1 MDAGEAGAARS
12 LESQPLPDNGD
23 PSLPL
28 VPPPLNP
35 ARRLSTYAH
44 AASVAAKGQHSQH
57 GQHGL
62 HGQHDRRRVTV
73 SDDLPSLQ
81 ADSSS
86 SDLFADLSTANPE
99 LEGYLDCGPAGLL
112 LDVSRKPSVSHDND
126 AESLYT
132 VCSTTPLSHLCD
144 SPSSS
149 SSLRSHADTASPST
163 TACLTRPPPDPLSD
177 SDSTAGSDI
186 ESPSTSN
193 TKSSPS
199 SRQSPRLSSYDDS
212 MLATMTVDAAAAL
225 ISSSSED
232 LSPPGSPLSTPKRSP
247 SRPQHGR
254 KANAVQDGPQ
264 KRLENLL
271 LSIAKVGKVCLVSP
285 RAGPFEGQFVALVT
299 SGAVL
304 AQNNDHIALIEDS
317 EFENGRKQIH
327 TLKTAVA
334 EWGSDSRRP
343 DVWVILRS
351 MVINAQ
357 GEPDARKLQTWVQ
370 NLGEELEGKIMSMQ
384 LFQHR
389 RGPACAGPVNG
400 GGPVVVVDDRNGRAS
415 ASPPRLVRPDSLV
428 QPLRSNAFFHGNIS
442 GNAQDEE
449 LDDVVEHLSQE
460 DYFPLSVMQQLFF
473 RALMNRGM
481 DVTSAAAQDYRFS
494 QSILL
499 HVRRDIELADIE
511 AAFSVLVSRHSM
523 LRARFR
529 LSNRGWAQIIAPE
542 SNRAYRFEHR
552 YMEDDADLLAC
563 VEEAQRSINIFTGPV
578 FAVKH
583 IRNAENKQLLYLVA
597 HHLVVD
603 LKSWHILL
611 HDLDEL
617 LREGTLLSEPS
628 MPFTY
633 WTDFQSY
640 ENSQR
645 LISPILPFEIGSENL
660 GFWGLNDQPN
670 LYGNAK
676 HVTFML
682 PEEAAFSLRKTCNN
696 VLRTESADIFLAALL
711 QSFEQTFPERRIP
724 TIWKQEHGRDP
735 HNSDFN
741 IEQTVGWFTALCP
754 INVSVDASSDIVHLI
769 KVVKDTRKAV
779 PRHGTPFF
787 QSKFAA
793 DSTPATSIPVEIMFN
808 CVETL
813 DQLQR
818 DNGVLAPIAA
828 PDREIR
834 SLAADVGPSVGR
846 IALFEVSVGVDDHG
860 ARVEFFYNL
869 SSRHK
874 DRIAKW
880 MNSFRRCTLDAIS
893 RLSAMKPELTLS
905 DVPLLQTS
913 YQGLAKLT
921 SKRLADLGMN
931 AVENIET
938 VFSTLPT
945 QQEILIA
952 QTQDPNCFHISR
964 TYELMTQ
971 DGSLVDQTKLCAAW
985 ETLVSAHG
993 ILRSIFVDSVSDK
1006 SLFDQVVL
1014 KKISP
1019 AMLFIDSNDPMETLS
1034 TLPPLKS
1041 SPSQPRHRLSVSR
1054 SSKSTFLRID
1064 CSQALCDL
1072 TGIHNLVMQLRQLYM
1087 YKGVILGDA
1096 VARRQSRHIASLDS
1110 PRNLDI
1116 WRARLHGATSCIL
1129 PLLTVQDQD
1138 RREARGISLDI
1149 SRYHLSSFC
1158 SENNLNVSTLIQLAW
1173 AFVLRTYVGEDRV
1186 VFGYQYAERDGIL
1199 SPDRSQYVGSLA
1211 SIVPCLVDFSPVS
1224 TVLDVLCQLEQ
1235 TSRESRNT
1243 TLPTLAEIE
1252 HSLGIQG
1259 QRLFNTCVTC
1269 QDVYDSLV
1277 TESDS
1282 LDTSGWEPILL
1293 SNTADNNCDLSL
1305 CVTLRDDRIQAD
1317 VSYACLSS
1325 DQLHNLMNTFQRAL
1339 QIIIHTPGQPVP
1351 QADLF
1356 TEHDF
1361 QQIMSPDWESDQ
1373 TDTKISAC
1381 MHKLILRQ
1389 CRTRP
1394 HAPAIYAWD
1403 GELSYEQV
1411 EVSVAKLATY
1421 LGNLGVGPGVLVPI
1435 VLEKNRW
1442 SPIIMLAVLQ
1452 AGGCF
1457 VCLDAQ
1463 DMAMVEAMIHQ
1474 LEPHLVVV
1482 TEGAWKHVSQ
1492 FIRNCVLVN
1501 ETFLS
1506 SLPPQVTV
1514 FEKEPLPEQ
1523 AACAFLTPGVQ
1534 RPKGVFFT
1542 HESLCS
1548 ILSAQGPALKIH
1560 NGSRVLQLS
1569 AYTIDVALVEILGTM
1584 LHGGCVCIPSALE
1597 RVNDLEGTI
1606 ARMDITWTYMTTV
1619 LSRKI
1624 NPATVPNLQTICFRT
1639 RTLDDDTFTP
1649 WLGAR
1654 DILLAYG
1661 SPDVCPLAVS
1671 VFKVTKDSGTSIIA
1685 PPLLGRFLILNPE
1698 DPKKLM
1704 PLGAVGELAIDSP
1717 IITPHK
1723 YVHGNPL
1730 VDPAM
1735 FASSNTPRK
1744 WRYLRTGHRVRFL
1757 NEGHIRF
1764 LGTMRDEVV
1773 VNGSPASTAVLERQ
1787 IRQCL
1792 GGDVDVAVEPIV
1804 TNEAMSSLA
1813 AFLEFGDGEFVGP
1826 SELDRLTV
1834 QMRSKLAAAKWLTE
1848 QFFAQMSKRRRA
1860 ASKSASKPAS
1870 LSHCVPTLFIPVR
1883 RFPLSTSL
1891 KINRRKLQK
1900 LVAPFSYTDLLEL
1913 PNVPFSSQPHFT
1925 GIESKPL
1932 PLTKTEESMRLVWAA
1947 VLQAIVADIRPQ
1959 DSFFDAGGDAFLA
1972 ERLVLSCRQNGLDV
1986 SVKDVLGGATLTEL
2000 CKSLGAGEE
2009 NHRASV
2015 HLAKGKPSPKPVMAT
2030 SHKLPEGAD
2039 HGFVKLVVAPQL
2051 DVPWND
2057 VSDVVEASSH
2067 QLHCLESCLYGPRS
2081 DVRCVV
2087 IKLNGALERKRVQ
2100 DACEALTRLH
2110 PSLRTAFAIHNCSL
2124 FQVAIES
2131 FRAEFDYKSAS
2142 ASSLDNDAQLVVKR
2156 YQKEALQLRKPA
2168 TKFAFVDAETQG
2180 GRLVVRFSAAQ
2191 VSETAVPRLVQD
2203 LVRLYEHPHTE
2214 PQRTTFFDYTRA
2226 LRGARQDDSLSYW
2239 RRRLDKG
2246 KMTQIVPQSKPL
2258 APATEIKTIKEQVEI
2273 SPLILDEFGIRIDSV
2288 LKAAWAI
2295 VLATLSGNADVVFG
2309 EVVEGRRLK
2318 LETSVDVSS
2327 IVGPMES
2334 VIPIRVRFPIVNS
2347 SPLQILRMINNES
2360 QDSLPYEAMGAQNI
2374 VQHCTN
2380 WAGWARFSTVVRHRS
2395 HVPVDGSTTLNI
2407 ENATFTYNLVQPQV
2421 RDAPD
2426 MFAHSTM
2433 LSPSKMSLAIEY
2445 PPDRVPEHF
2454 AEAAMCLL
2462 AASVETLGC
2471 FETISQPIL
2480 QPSSDYELLQPR
2492 VLLEKTE
2499 SSDVPRQPNYAD
2511 WLTAEQRDNLEQFL
2525 VTTWNEVFS
2534 PKAQALPRAEL
2545 LSKRF
2550 YDISGSTIPAYLF
2563 AERLNAS
2570 LRKVEIEGIHTVH
2583 VTACELVTTPT
2594 ITGQM
2599 ALIAG
2604 KMHAAG
2610 VLFKPGRKKPVIS
2623 LHPGFS
2629 GSRAFGKISHQR
2641 SGSGGGGDNDND
2653 NGPSNWAILSKTKGL
2668 RRFRRSSSHGAA
2680 VRDFSNKAGDW
2691 VKSRVNL
2698 SKEKSPSIAGST
2710 IRQDATGWEVLIR
2723 DGPGTKATRG
2733 IATVP
2738 EAAVEIGPSAVVVH
2752 RHQNAHLHQG
2762 GDVSPLS
2769 GKSPKDC
2776 WKVEEDSG
2784 SVSPRTLNGGRS

>member
-1 MDAGEAGAARS
+1 MDVGEAGAAHS
-12 LESQPLPDNGD
+12 PESQLPDNGD

-35 ARRLSTYAH
+35 ARRLSTADD
-44 AASVAAKGQHSQH
+44 AAESQH
-57 GQHGL
+57 G
-62 HGQHDRRRVTV
+62 RRHLTV
-73 SDDLPSLQ
+73 PDDLPSLRPE
-81 ADSSS
+81 SKTC
-86 SDLFADLSTANPE
+86 DLFDDLSTTHRE
-99 LEGYLDCGPAGLL
+99 LEGYLNCGSVGLSL
-112 LDVSRKPSVSHDND
+112 NVSRKPSLSRDID

-132 VCSTTPLSHLCD
+132 ISSTTPFSRNSH
-144 SPSSS
+144 SPS
-149 SSLRSHADTASPST
+149 ASPST
-163 TACLTRPPPDPLSD
+163 RSRASSVHFPIAACLTRLHSD
-177 SDSTAGSDI
+177 CVSDCDTTTGSDT
-186 ESPSTSN
+186 ESPSTPD

-199 SRQSPRLSSYDDS
+199 APQSPRTDSYDDS
-212 MLATMTVDAAAAL
+212 MFATMTVDAAAAL
-225 ISSSSED
+225 ISSSGED
-232 LSPPGSPLSTPKRSP
+232 LSPPASPLSTPKCSP
-247 SRPQHGR
+247 SRLQHSR
-254 KANAVQDGPQ
+254 KANAGKDDPQ

-271 LSIAKVGKVCLVSP
+271 LSTSKVGKVCLVSP
-285 RAGPFEGQFVALVT
+285 RAGPFEGQFVALIATVD
-299 SGAVL
+299 VL
-304 AQNNDHIALIEDS
+304 AQNNDHIALIDDS

-343 DVWVILRS
+343 DVWVMLRS
-351 MVINAQ
+351 MVTNAQ
-357 GEPDARKLQTWVQ
+357 GEPDGRKLQTWVQ
-370 NLGEELEGKIMSMQ
+370 NLGEETEGKIMSMQ
-384 LFQHR
+384 LFKHR
-389 RGPACAGPVNG
+389 RAGGAGFVNG
-400 GGPVVVVDDRNGRAS
+400 GSGSGSSSGAGRSVVVVDDRNGRG
-415 ASPPRLVRPDSLV
+415 SPPRPVRPDSVV
-428 QPLRSNAFFHGNIS
+428 QPLLNNTFFRGNTN
-442 GNAQDEE
+442 GNTGDQQ
-449 LDDVVEHLSQE
+449 LDDVEHSSQE

-473 RALMNRGM
+473 RALMNRGI
-481 DVTSAAAQDYRFS
+481 DATSVSSQDYRFS

-499 HVRRDIELADIE
+499 HVKQDIELADIE

-529 LSNRGWAQIIAPE
+529 LSDQGWAQIIAPE

-552 YMEDDADLLAC
+552 YMEDDADLLSC
-563 VEEAQRSINIFTGPV
+563 VEEAQRSINIFHGPV

-583 IRNAENKQLLYLVA
+583 IRNAKNKQLLYLVA

-645 LISPILPFEIGSENL
+645 LINPILPFEVGPENL
-660 GFWGLNDQPN
+660 GFWGLDDQPN
-670 LYGNAK
+670 MYGNTE

-682 PEEAAFSLRKTCNN
+682 PEAAAFSLRKTCNN
-696 VLRTESADIFLAALL
+696 VFRTESADVFLAALL
-711 QSFEQTFPERRIP
+711 QSFERTFPERKIP

-735 HNSDFN
+735 RNGDFN

-754 INVSVDASSDIVHLI
+754 VNISVDASSDIIHLI

-793 DSTPATSIPVEIMFN
+793 DNTPATSIPVEIMFN

-813 DQLQR
+813 NELER
-818 DNGVLAPIAA
+818 ENGILAPIAA

-834 SLAADVGPSVGR
+834 SLASDVGPGVGR

-860 ARVEFFYNL
+860 ARVEFFYNIN
-869 SSRHK
+869 SRHK
-874 DRIAKW
+874 ERIAKW
-880 MNSFRRCTLDAIS
+880 MNNFKSCTLEAIS
-893 RLSAMKPELTLS
+893 RLGAMKPELTLS
-905 DVPLLQTS
+905 DVPLLETS
-913 YQGLAKLT
+913 YEGLSKLT
-921 SKRLADLGMN
+921 TKRLVGIGID
-931 AVENIET
+931 NIET
-938 VFSTLPT
+938 VFSALPM
-945 QQEILIA
+945 QQDILIA

-1019 AMLFIDSNDPMETLS
+1019 SMLFIDSKDPMETLS
-1034 TLPPLKS
+1034 NLPPMKP
-1041 SPSQPRHRLSVSR
+1041 SPSQPRHRLSVSC
-1054 SSKSTFLRID
+1054 SQKATFLRVD

-1072 TGIHNLVMQLRQLYM
+1072 TGIHNLVLQLRQLYM
-1087 YKGVILGDA
+1087 DKGVVVLGDT
-1096 VARRQSRHIASLDS
+1096 VGPRQNRHIAALDS
-1110 PRNLDI
+1110 PRSVDI
-1116 WRARLHGATSCIL
+1116 WRAHLDGATPCIL
-1129 PLLTVQDQD
+1129 PLLTIQDQT
-1138 RREARGISLDI
+1138 RRESRGISLDI

-1158 SENNLNVSTLIQLAW
+1158 AENSLNISTVIQLAW
-1173 AFVLRTYVGEDRV
+1173 AFVLRTYVGEDTV
-1186 VFGYQYAERDGIL
+1186 VFGYQHTERDEVL
-1199 SPDRSQYVGSLA
+1199 LPDRSQHVGSLA
-1211 SIVPCLVDFSPVS
+1211 SVIPCLVEFSPMS
-1224 TVLDVLCQLEQ
+1224 TVLDVLYRLDQI
-1235 TSRESRNT
+1235 SRESRNT
-1243 TLPTLAEIE
+1243 TLPTIAEIE

-1259 QRLFNTCVTC
+1259 QRLFNTCITC
-1269 QDVYDSLV
+1269 QDVYDSIV

-1293 SNTADNNCDLSL
+1293 SNTSDNNCDLSL

-1325 DQLHNLMNTFQRAL
+1325 DQLHNVMNTFQRAL
-1339 QIIIHTPGQPVP
+1339 QIIIHTPGQPVS

-1389 CRTRP
+1389 CHARP
-1394 HAPAIYAWD
+1394 YAPAIYAWD
-1403 GELSYEQV
+1403 GELSYQQV
-1411 EVSVAKLATY
+1411 EISVSKLATY

-1435 VLEKNRW
+1435 VLEKSRW
-1442 SPIIMLAVLQ
+1442 SPIIILAVMQ

-1463 DMAMVEAMIHQ
+1463 DMAMVETMIHQ

-1501 ETFLS
+1501 DTFLS
-1506 SLPPQVTV
+1506 SLPPQVAV
-1514 FEKEPLPEQ
+1514 SEKEPLPEQ
-1523 AACAFLTPGVQ
+1523 AACAFLTPGIQ

-1548 ILSAQGPALKIH
+1548 IMSVQGPALKIH

-1569 AYTIDVALVEILGTM
+1569 AYTMDVALVEILGTM

-1624 NPATVPNLQTICFRT
+1624 KPAMVPNLQTICFRT
-1639 RTLDDDTFTP
+1639 RTLDNDTFTP

-1661 SPDVCPLAVS
+1661 APDVCPLAVS
-1671 VFKVTKDSGTSIIA
+1671 VFKITRESETNIIA

-1723 YVHGNPL
+1723 YVHGSPL
-1730 VDPAM
+1730 VDPIM

-1757 NEGHIRF
+1757 NDGHIRF
-1764 LGTMRDEVV
+1764 LGSMRDEVV
-1773 VNGSPASTAVLERQ
+1773 VNGSPAMTAVLEKQ

-1804 TNEAMSSLA
+1804 TSETMSSLA

-1826 SELDRLTV
+1826 SELDKLTV

-1848 QFFAQMSKRRRA
+1848 TFLAQMSKRSQRA
-1860 ASKSASKPAS
+1860 SSLLSPLASRSTSPPTAQ
-1870 LSHCVPTLFIPVR
+1870 SHCVPTLFIPVR

-1900 LVAPFSYTDLLEL
+1900 LVAPFSYTELLDL
-1913 PNVPFSSQPHFT
+1913 PNVPFSSQPYFT

-1932 PLTKTEESMRLVWAA
+1932 PLTKTEESMRLIWAA
-1947 VLQAIVADIRPQ
+1947 VLHAIVADIRPQ
-1959 DSFFDAGGDAFLA
+1959 DSFLDVGGNTLLA
-1972 ERLVLSCRQNGLDV
+1972 ERLVLSCRQNGFDV
-1986 SVKDVLGGATLTEL
+1986 SIKNVLSGATLTEL
-2000 CKSLGAGEE
+2000 CQSLGSGEE
-2009 NHRASV
+2009 EHHHHRSV
-2015 HLAKGKPSPKPVMAT
+2015 HLIRGKSSPKPVMTA
-2030 SHKLPEGAD
+2030 HKLPEGAD

-2067 QLHCLESCLYGPRS
+2067 QLHCLEPCLYGPRS

-2110 PSLRTAFAIHNCSL
+2110 PSLRTAFVIHDCNL
-2124 FQVAIES
+2124 LQVAVES
-2131 FRAEFDYKSAS
+2131 FRADFDHKPTS
-2142 ASSLDNDAQLVVKR
+2142 ASSLDRDAQLVVKR

-2168 TKFAFVDAETQG
+2168 TKFTFLDAETQG
-2180 GRLVVRFSAAQ
+2180 GRLVVRFSSAQ
-2191 VSETAVPRLVQD
+2191 VSESAVPRLIQD
-2203 LVRLYEHPHTE
+2203 LVILYEHPNTE
-2214 PQRTTFFDYTRA
+2214 PQRTTFFDYARA
-2226 LRGARQDDSLSYW
+2226 LRGARHDDSLAYW
-2239 RRRLDKG
+2239 KRRLDKAQ
-2246 KMTQIVPQSKPL
+2246 MTQIVPQSKPL
-2258 APATEIKTIKEQVEI
+2258 APATEIKTVEQQVEI
-2273 SPLILDEFGIRIDSV
+2273 SPLISDEFGIRIDSV
-2288 LKAAWAI
+2288 LKAAWAT

-2309 EVVEGRRLK
+2309 EIVEGRRLK
-2318 LETSVDVSS
+2318 LETNVDVSS
-2327 IVGPMES
+2327 IVGPMEN

-2360 QDSLPYEAMGAQNI
+2360 QESLPYEAMGAQKI
-2374 VQHCTN
+2374 VQQCTS
-2380 WAGWARFSTVVRHRS
+2380 WASWTRFSTVVRHRS
-2395 HVPVDGSTTLNI
+2395 QIPVDGSTTLNI
-2407 ENATFTYNLVQPQV
+2407 ENATFTYNLVKPQV

-2445 PPDRVPEHF
+2445 SPDRVPEHF
-2454 AEAAMCLL
+2454 AQAAMGLL
-2462 AASVETLGC
+2462 AASVQTLGC

-2480 QPSSDYELLQPR
+2480 QPSSDYEQLEPR
-2492 VLLEKTE
+2492 MLLEKPAE
-2499 SSDVPRQPNYAD
+2499 PDNVSQPNHVD
-2511 WLTAEQRDNLEQFL
+2511 WLTTEQRSNLQHFL
-2525 VTTWNEVFS
+2525 VSTWNEVLR
-2534 PKAQALPRAEL
+2534 PEAPALPESEL
-2545 LSKRF
+2545 ISARF
-2550 YDISGSTIPAYLF
+2550 YDISGSIIPAYLV

-2583 VTACELVTTPT
+2583 VSAFELVTTPT

-2599 ALIAG
+2599 ALIAR

-2610 VLFKPGRKKPVIS
+2610 VLSKPGRKRPVIS
-2623 LHPGFS
+2623 LHAGFTIN
-2629 GSRAFGKISHQR
+2629 K
-2641 SGSGGGGDNDND
+2641 GSGNNTN
-2653 NGPSNWAILSKTKGL
+2653 NGNGSSNWAILSKTKGL
-2668 RRFRRSSSHGAA
+2668 RRFRHSGSHASM
-2680 VRDFSNKAGDW
+2680 RDLSNKAGDW

-2698 SKEKSPSIAGST
+2698 SREKSPSIAGSMV
-2710 IRQDATGWEVLIR
+2710 RQDATGWEVLIR
-2723 DGPGTKATRG
+2723 DGPGTKASRG

-2738 EAAVEIGPSAVVVH
+2738 ETAVEIGPSAVVVH
-2752 RHQNAHLHQG
+2752 RNQNAHSHQ

-2769 GKSPKDC
+2769 CGKSPKDC
-2776 WKVEEDSG
+2776 WKVEEESG
-2784 SVSPRTLNGGRS
+2784 SISPRSLNGGRI

>member
-1 MDAGEAGAARS
+1 MDAGEAGAAHS
-12 LESQPLPDNGD
+12 AHSPDSQLPDNGD
-23 PSLPL
+23 PSLPTLPL

-35 ARRLSTYAH
+35 ARRLSTAN
-44 AASVAAKGQHSQH
+44 AAAKGQIEP
-57 GQHGL
+57 
-62 HGQHDRRRVTV
+62 DRRHLAI
-73 SDDLPSLQ
+73 SDDLRSLRTESK
-81 ADSSS
+81 D
-86 SDLFADLSTANPE
+86 SDLFADLSTTHRE
-99 LEGYLDCGPAGLL
+99 LEGYLNCGPVGLL
-112 LDVSRKPSVSHDND
+112 FGVPRKLSLSHDVD

-132 VCSTTPLSHLCD
+132 ISSSTPYSPDSD
-144 SPSSS
+144 SPSASS
-149 SSLRSHADTASPST
+149 SIRSRASTAHFPT
-163 TACLTRPPPDPLSD
+163 AACLTRPYSDCLSD
-177 SDSTAGSDI
+177 CESTADSNT
-186 ESPSTSN
+186 ESPSTPS
-193 TKSSPS
+193 TKSFPS
-199 SRQSPRLSSYDDS
+199 ARQSPQINSYDDS
-212 MLATMTVDAAAAL
+212 MFATMTADAAAAL

-232 LSPPGSPLSTPKRSP
+232 LTPPASPLRTPKCSP
-247 SRPQHGR
+247 SRLQHDR
-254 KANAVQDGPQ
+254 KANAGKNDQQ
-264 KRLENLL
+264 KLLESLL
-271 LSIAKVGKVCLVSP
+271 LSTAQVGKVCLVSP
-285 RAGPFEGQFVALVT
+285 RAGPFEGQFVALITTV
-299 SGAVL
+299 AVL
-304 AQNNDHIALIEDS
+304 AQNNDRIALIEDS
-317 EFENGRKQIH
+317 EFESGRKQIH

-343 DVWVILRS
+343 DVWVMLQS
-351 MVINAQ
+351 MVTNAK

-370 NLGEELEGKIMSMQ
+370 NLGEDMERKIMSMQ
-384 LFQHR
+384 LSKHR
-389 RGPACAGPVNG
+389 RAIGTGFING
-400 GGPVVVVDDRNGRAS
+400 GDGVRRRIVVDDRNDGG
-415 ASPPRLVRPDSLV
+415 SPPRPVRPDSVV
-428 QPLRSNAFFHGNIS
+428 QPLLNNAFFHGNIN
-442 GNAQDEE
+442 GDTGDHPF
-449 LDDVVEHLSQE
+449 DDAERSSQE

-473 RALMNRGM
+473 RALINRGM
-481 DVTSAAAQDYRFS
+481 DATSVSAQDYRFS

-499 HVRRDIELADIE
+499 HVKQNIELADIE

-529 LSNRGWAQIIAPE
+529 LSNQGWAQIIAPE
-542 SNRAYRFEHR
+542 TNRAYRFEHR

-563 VEEAQRSINIFTGPV
+563 VEEAQRSINIFNGPV

-583 IRNAENKQLLYLVA
+583 IRNAKNKQLLYLVA

-617 LREGTLLSEPS
+617 LCEGTLLSEPS

-633 WTDFQSY
+633 WADFQSY

-645 LISPILPFEIGSENL
+645 LINPILPFEVGPENL
-660 GFWGLNDQPN
+660 GFWGLNCQPN
-670 LYGNAK
+670 LYGNTK
-676 HVTFML
+676 HVTFTL
-682 PEEAAFSLRKTCNN
+682 PEAAAFALRKKCNN
-696 VLRTESADIFLAALL
+696 VFRTESADVFLAALL
-711 QSFEQTFPERRIP
+711 QSFERTFPERRIP

-754 INVSVDASSDIVHLI
+754 INVNVDASPDIIHLI
-769 KVVKDTRKAV
+769 KVVKDTRNAV

-787 QSKFAA
+787 HSKFAA
-793 DSTPATSIPVEIMFN
+793 DNTPATSIPVEIMFN

-813 DQLQR
+813 DELPR
-818 DNGVLAPIAA
+818 KNGILAPIAA

-834 SLAADVGPSVGR
+834 SLASDVGPSVGR
-846 IALFEVSVGVDDHG
+846 IALFEVSIGVDDHG
-860 ARVEFFYNL
+860 ARVEFFYN
-869 SSRHK
+869 SNSRHK
-874 DRIAKW
+874 DRITKW
-880 MNSFRRCTLDAIS
+880 MNSFKRCTLEAIS
-893 RLSAMKPELTLS
+893 RLGAMKPELTLS
-905 DVPLLQTS
+905 DVPLLETS
-913 YQGLAKLT
+913 YEGLSKLT
-921 SKRLADLGMN
+921 SKRLAG
-931 AVENIET
+931 VGIENIET
-938 VFSTLPT
+938 VFATLPM

-952 QTQDPNCFHISR
+952 QTQDPNCFHTSR

-971 DGSLVDQTKLCAAW
+971 DGSLVDQGKLCAAW

-1006 SLFDQVVL
+1006 SLFDQVIL

-1019 AMLFIDSNDPMETLS
+1019 AMLFIDSKDPMETLS
-1034 TLPPLKS
+1034 TLPPMKS
-1041 SPSQPRHRLSVSR
+1041 SSSQPRHRLSVSR
-1054 SSKSTFLRID
+1054 SQKSTFLRID

-1087 YKGVILGDA
+1087 DKGVVLGDP
-1096 VARRQSRHIASLDS
+1096 VVPRQNRHIVSLDS
-1110 PRNLDI
+1110 PRSVDI
-1116 WRARLHGATSCIL
+1116 WRSHLDGATSCIL
-1129 PLLTVQDQD
+1129 PLLTIQDQT
-1138 RREARGISLDI
+1138 RHETRGISLDI

-1158 SENNLNVSTLIQLAW
+1158 SENNFNISTVIQLAW

-1186 VFGYQYAERDGIL
+1186 VFGYQHTERDDIL
-1199 SPDRSQYVGSLA
+1199 LPDRSHHVGSLA
-1211 SIVPCLVDFSPVS
+1211 SIVPCLVDFSPMS
-1224 TVLDVLCQLEQ
+1224 TVLDVLCQLEKI
-1235 TSRESRNT
+1235 SRESRNT
-1243 TLPTLAEIE
+1243 TLPTISEIE

-1259 QRLFNTCVTC
+1259 RRLFNTCVSC
-1269 QDVYDSLV
+1269 QDVYDSIV

-1293 SNTADNNCDLSL
+1293 SNTSDNNCDLSL

-1325 DQLHNLMNTFQRAL
+1325 DQLHNVMNTFQRAL
-1339 QIIIHTPGQPVP
+1339 QIIIHTPGQPVS

-1361 QQIMSPDWESDQ
+1361 QQIMNPDWESDQ

-1389 CRTRP
+1389 CRVRP
-1394 HAPAIYAWD
+1394 YAPAIYAWD

-1411 EVSVAKLATY
+1411 EINVSKLATY
-1421 LGNLGVGPGVLVPI
+1421 LGNLGVGPGVLIPV
-1435 VLEKNRW
+1435 VLEKSRW
-1442 SPIIMLAVLQ
+1442 SPIIMLAVMQ

-1457 VCLDAQ
+1457 VSLDAQ
-1463 DMAMVEAMIHQ
+1463 DMAMVEVMIHQ

-1492 FIRNCVLVN
+1492 STRNCVLVN

-1523 AACAFLTPGVQ
+1523 AVCAFLTPGLQ

-1548 ILSAQGPALKIH
+1548 ILSVQGPALKIH
-1560 NGSRVLQLS
+1560 SGSRVLQLS
-1569 AYTIDVALVEILGTM
+1569 AYTVDVALVEILGTM

-1639 RTLDDDTFTP
+1639 RTLDNDTFTP

-1661 SPDVCPLAVS
+1661 APDVCPLAIS
-1671 VFKVTKDSGTSIIA
+1671 VFKITKESETNIIA

-1723 YVHGNPL
+1723 YVHGSPL
-1730 VDPAM
+1730 VDPIM
-1735 FASSNTPRK
+1735 FESSNTPRK

-1773 VNGSPASTAVLERQ
+1773 VNGSPALTAVLEKQ

-1792 GGDVDVAVEPIV
+1792 GGEVDVAVEPIV
-1804 TNEAMSSLA
+1804 TNETMSCLA

-1826 SELDRLTV
+1826 SELDKLNV

-1848 QFFAQMSKRRRA
+1848 TFLAQASKRSQRTSSLFSRPV
-1860 ASKSASKPAS
+1860 SESASPPAS
-1870 LSHCVPTLFIPVR
+1870 MSHRAPTLFIPVR

-1900 LVAPFSYTDLLEL
+1900 LVAPFSYTDLLDL
-1913 PNVPFSSQPHFT
+1913 PNVPFSSQPYFT

-1932 PLTKTEESMRLVWAA
+1932 PLTKTEESMRLIWAA
-1947 VLQAIVADIRPQ
+1947 VLQVMVADIRPQ
-1959 DSFFDAGGDAFLA
+1959 DSFFDVGGNTLLA
-1972 ERLVLSCRQNGLDV
+1972 ERLVLSCRQNGFDV
-1986 SVKDVLGGATLTEL
+1986 SIKSVLSGATLTEL
-2000 CKSLGAGEE
+2000 CKLLGSAEE
-2009 NHRASV
+2009 DHHHRRSV
-2015 HLAKGKPSPKPVMAT
+2015 NFIKANPSSKPLVP

-2057 VSDVVEASSH
+2057 VSDVVEASSY
-2067 QLHCLESCLYGPRS
+2067 QLHCLEPCIYGPRS
-2081 DVRCVV
+2081 DIRCVV
-2087 IKLNGALERKRVQ
+2087 IKLNGALERKRIN

-2110 PSLRTAFAIHNCSL
+2110 PSLRTAFVVHDCNL
-2124 FQVAIES
+2124 FQVAVES
-2131 FRAEFDYKSAS
+2131 FRADFDYKSVS
-2142 ASSLDNDAQLVVKR
+2142 ASSLDKDAQLVVKR
-2156 YQKEALQLRKPA
+2156 YQKEGLELRKPA
-2168 TKFAFVDAETQG
+2168 TKFAFLDAETQG
-2180 GRLVVRFSAAQ
+2180 GRLIVRFSSAQ
-2191 VSETAVPRLVQD
+2191 VSESAVPRLVQD
-2203 LVRLYEHPHTE
+2203 LVKLYEHPNIE
-2214 PQRTTFFDYTRA
+2214 PQRTTFFDYMRA
-2226 LRGARQDDSLSYW
+2226 LRGARHDDSLAYW
-2239 RRRLDKG
+2239 KRRLDKA

-2258 APATEIKTIKEQVEI
+2258 APETEIMTIQQQVEI

-2334 VIPIRVRFPIVNS
+2334 VIPVRVRFPIVNS

-2360 QDSLPYEAMGAQNI
+2360 QDSLPYEAMGAQKI
-2374 VQHCTN
+2374 VQQCTS
-2380 WAGWARFSTVVRHRS
+2380 WTSWARFSTVVRHRS
-2395 HVPVDGSTTLNI
+2395 QIPVDGTTTLNI
-2407 ENATFTYNLVQPQV
+2407 ENATFTYDLVQPQV

-2445 PPDRVPEHF
+2445 SPNRVPENF
-2454 AEAAMCLL
+2454 VQAAMGLL

-2480 QPSSDYELLQPR
+2480 QPSSDYDNLQPR
-2492 VLLEKTE
+2492 VLLEKPE
-2499 SSDVPRQPNYAD
+2499 SSDVTQPNYTE
-2511 WLTAEQRDNLEQFL
+2511 WLTTEQRSNLQQFL
-2525 VTTWNEVFS
+2525 VSTWNEVLR
-2534 PKAQALPRAEL
+2534 PEAQALSESEL
-2545 LSKRF
+2545 VSARF
-2550 YDISGSTIPAYLF
+2550 YDISGSILPAYLF
-2563 AERLNAS
+2563 AERLNS
-2570 LRKVEIEGIHTVH
+2570 NLRKVEIEGIHTVH
-2583 VTACELVTTPT
+2583 VSALELATTPT
-2594 ITGQM
+2594 IMGQM
-2599 ALIAG
+2599 ALITR

-2610 VLFKPGRKKPVIS
+2610 VLLKPGRKKSVIS
-2623 LHPGFS
+2623 LPAGL
-2629 GSRAFGKISHQR
+2629 GSNK
-2641 SGSGGGGDNDND
+2641 GSGNNT
-2653 NGPSNWAILSKTKGL
+2653 NSSSNWAILSKTKGL
-2668 RRFRRSSSHGAA
+2668 RRFRHDGSQSSM
-2680 VRDFSNKAGDW
+2680 RDLSNKAGDW

-2698 SKEKSPSIAGST
+2698 SKEKSPSIAGSMV
-2710 IRQDATGWEVLIR
+2710 RQDSTGWEVLIR
-2723 DGPGTKATRG
+2723 DGPGTKASRG

-2738 EAAVEIGPSAVVVH
+2738 ETAVEIGPGAVVAH
-2752 RHQNAHLHQG
+2752 RNQETHLHQG

-2769 GKSPKDC
+2769 GKSTKDC
-2776 WKVEEDSG
+2776 WKVGEEESG
-2784 SVSPRTLNGGRS
+2784 SISSRSLNGSRS